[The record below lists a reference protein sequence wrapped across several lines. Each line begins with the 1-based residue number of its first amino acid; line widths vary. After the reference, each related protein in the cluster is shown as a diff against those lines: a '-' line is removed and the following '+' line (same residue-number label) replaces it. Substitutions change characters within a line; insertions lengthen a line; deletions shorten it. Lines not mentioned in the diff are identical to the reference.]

1 MACERFEIGILQ
13 QSGRML
19 IRTVFVAQAL
29 KGGGFGG

>member
-19 IRTVFVAQAL
+19 IRTVSSS
-29 KGGGFGG
+29 KH